1 MRGAVRSIG
10 PGVLMICSAIP
21 GAKPGWRPLWAA
33 QACSQRC
40 TMGPLEE
47 IQPALMHSARIA
59 ARYRPAGVR

>member
-10 PGVLMICSAIP
+10 PRVLMIFRAIA
-21 GAKPGWRPLWAA
+21 GAKPGWRPMRAA

-40 TMGPLEE
+40 TKGPLGE
-47 IQPALMHSARIA
+47 IQPVLMHSARIA